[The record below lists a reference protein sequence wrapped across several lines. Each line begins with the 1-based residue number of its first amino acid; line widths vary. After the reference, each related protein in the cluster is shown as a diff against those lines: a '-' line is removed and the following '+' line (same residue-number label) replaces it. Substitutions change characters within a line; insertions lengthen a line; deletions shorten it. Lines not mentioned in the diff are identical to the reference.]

1 MACSRSRMSRSL
13 LVALLALTTGI
24 SAQICVIKD
33 CGEECD
39 QMWFQVQR
47 ASTRH
52 LLLER
57 RVSSSS
63 PFRVQADVRDCPF
76 PCPPNV
82 TAPCQ
87 VSPFAHCQTP
97 FGPRSRSL
105 RTCGSTF
112 AATDVLRSG
121 HAA

>member
-63 PFRVQADVRDCPF
+63 PFRV
-76 PCPPNV
+76 
-82 TAPCQ
+82 
-87 VSPFAHCQTP
+87 
-97 FGPRSRSL
+97 
-105 RTCGSTF
+105 
-112 AATDVLRSG
+112 
-121 HAA
+121 